1 MDIYYMTD
9 HRFPGEGP
17 LKPTHW
23 TVQIMPDGGG
33 NIRTK
38 RITRRLVRGLT
49 AVAALVVLLLAGGL
63 AVFGSNSAREA
74 ELVLLR
80 LENRHLTSN
89 LTEVEAELAMVGAAI
104 DELSDQDQRFRL
116 LAGLPHIDPDVLE
129 AGVGGPMLGDPAREE
144 FLGAAPELAGRTLA
158 ASYDVDRLL
167 RRVELLSSSMDEA
180 LDSVALHEEL
190 FLARPSIRPVQS
202 REAWISSAFSRS
214 RFHPVLL
221 VNRPHPGIDISAAAG
236 TPILATGKGVVI
248 SAGNRSGYGKT
259 VEIDHG
265 HGFRTLYAH
274 AGALNVKKGQR
285 VDRGD
290 VLGEVGRTGLATAPH
305 LHYEVLQKDRQ
316 VNPSSYMIDDRV
328 H

>member
-1 MDIYYMTD
+1 MAD

-17 LKPTHW
+17 LKATHW

-33 NIRTK
+33 RIRTK

-49 AVAALVVLLLAGGL
+49 AVAALIVLLLAGGL
-63 AVFGSNSAREA
+63 VVLGSNSVREA
-74 ELVLLR
+74 ELARLR

-89 LTEVEAELAMVGAAI
+89 LTEVEAELAMIGATI

-144 FLGAAPELAGRTLA
+144 FLDASPGLAGRTLA

-167 RRVELLSSSMDEA
+167 RRVDLLSASMDEA

-202 REAWISSAFSRS
+202 SEAWISSAFSRS

-236 TPILATGKGVVI
+236 TPILVTGKGVVI

-265 HGFRTLYAH
+265 HGYRTLYAH
-274 AGALNVKKGQR
+274 AGALSVKKGQW

-290 VLGEVGRTGLATAPH
+290 VLGEVGKTGLATAPH
-305 LHYEVLQKDRQ
+305 LHYEVLVNDRQ
-316 VNPSSYMIDDRV
+316 VNPGSYMIDDRV

>member
-1 MDIYYMTD
+1 
-9 HRFPGEGP
+9 
-17 LKPTHW
+17 
-23 TVQIMPDGGG
+23 MPDGGG
-33 NIRTK
+33 SIRTR

-49 AVAALVVLLLAGGL
+49 AVAALIVLLLAGGL
-63 AVFGSNSAREA
+63 VVLGSNSVREA
-74 ELVLLR
+74 ELARLR

-89 LTEVEAELAMVGAAI
+89 LTEVEAELAMIGAAI

-144 FLGAAPELAGRTLA
+144 FLDAAPELAGRTLA

-167 RRVELLSSSMDEA
+167 RRVDLLTASMDEA
-180 LDSVALHEEL
+180 LDSVALHEEV

-202 REAWISSAFSRS
+202 SEAWISSSFS

-221 VNRPHPGIDISAAAG
+221 VNRPHPGVDISAAAG
-236 TPILATGKGVVI
+236 TPILATGKGTVI
-248 SAGNRSGYGKT
+248 SAGTRSGYGKT

-265 HGFRTLYAH
+265 FGYRTLYAH
-274 AGALNVKKGQR
+274 AGALSVKKGQR
-285 VDRGD
+285 IDRGD
-290 VLGEVGRTGLATAPH
+290 VLGEVGKTGLATAPH
-305 LHYEVLQKDRQ
+305 LHYEVLVNDRQ
-316 VNPSSYMIDDRV
+316 VNPGKYMIDDRV

>member
-1 MDIYYMTD
+1 
-9 HRFPGEGP
+9 
-17 LKPTHW
+17 
-23 TVQIMPDGGG
+23 MPDGGG
-33 NIRTK
+33 SIRTR

-49 AVAALVVLLLAGGL
+49 AVAALIVLLLAGGL
-63 AVFGSNSAREA
+63 VVLGSNSVREA
-74 ELVLLR
+74 ELARLR

-89 LTEVEAELAMVGAAI
+89 LTEVEAELAMIGAAI

-144 FLGAAPELAGRTLA
+144 FLDAAPELAGRTLA

-167 RRVELLSSSMDEA
+167 RRVDLLTASMDEA
-180 LDSVALHEEL
+180 LDSVALHEEV

-202 REAWISSAFSRS
+202 SEAWISSSFSRS

-221 VNRPHPGIDISAAAG
+221 VNRPHPGVDISAAAG
-236 TPILATGKGVVI
+236 TPILATGKGTVI
-248 SAGNRSGYGKT
+248 SAGTRSGYGKT

-265 HGFRTLYAH
+265 FGYRTLYAH
-274 AGALNVKKGQR
+274 AGALSVKKGQR
-285 VDRGD
+285 IDRGD
-290 VLGEVGRTGLATAPH
+290 VLGEVGKTGLATAPH
-305 LHYEVLQKDRQ
+305 LHYEVLVNDRQ
-316 VNPSSYMIDDRV
+316 VNPGKYMIDDRV

>member
-1 MDIYYMTD
+1 MTD
-9 HRFPGEGP
+9 HRNPGEGP

-33 NIRTK
+33 RIRTK

-49 AVAALVVLLLAGGL
+49 AAAALIALLLAGGL
-63 AVFGSNSAREA
+63 AVFGSNSVREA
-74 ELVLLR
+74 ELARLR

-89 LTEVEAELAMVGAAI
+89 LSEVETELAMIGAAI

-144 FLGAAPELAGRTLA
+144 FLDASPDLASRTLA

-167 RRVELLSSSMDEA
+167 RRVDLLSASMDEA
-180 LDSVALHEEL
+180 LDSVALHEEF

-202 REAWISSAFSRS
+202 SEAWISSSFSRS

-221 VNRPHPGIDISAAAG
+221 VNRPHPGVDISAAAG
-236 TPILATGKGVVI
+236 TPILATGKGVVV

-265 HGFRTLYAH
+265 YGYRTLYAH
-274 AGALNVKKGQR
+274 VGALSVKKGQR

-290 VLGEVGRTGLATAPH
+290 VLGEVGKTGLATAPH
-305 LHYEVLQKDRQ
+305 LHYEVLVNDRQ
-316 VNPSSYMIDDRV
+316 VNPGSFMIDDRV

>member
-1 MDIYYMTD
+1 
-9 HRFPGEGP
+9 
-17 LKPTHW
+17 
-23 TVQIMPDGGG
+23 MPDGGG
-33 NIRTK
+33 SIRTK
-38 RITRRLVRGLT
+38 RIARRLVRGLT
-49 AVAALVVLLLAGGL
+49 AAVALVVLLFVGGL
-63 AVFGSNSAREA
+63 VVLGSNAVREA
-74 ELVLLR
+74 ELARLR

-89 LTEVEAELAMVGAAI
+89 LTEVEAELAMIGAAI

-144 FLGAAPELAGRTLA
+144 FLDASPDLGGRTLA
-158 ASYDVDRLL
+158 VSYDVDRLL
-167 RRVELLSSSMDEA
+167 RRVELLSASMDEA

-202 REAWISSAFSRS
+202 SEAWISSSFSRS
-214 RFHPVLL
+214 RFHPLLL
-221 VNRPHPGIDISAAAG
+221 VNRPHPGIDISAASG

-265 HGFRTLYAH
+265 HGYRTLYAH
-274 AGALNVKKGQR
+274 AGALSVKKGQR
-285 VDRGD
+285 VERGD
-290 VLGEVGRTGLATAPH
+290 VLGEVGRSGLATAPH
-305 LHYEVLQKDRQ
+305 LHYEVLVNDRQ
-316 VNPSSYMIDDRV
+316 VNPGSYMIDDRV